1 MSKKYEATAQQI
13 VELVGG
19 SENIHSLHHCQTRLR
34 FKLFDDSKVNDE
46 QISKLDGVL
55 KTMNKGG
62 MYQIVI
68 GTSVRDCYEEVEK
81 LISPKEGEAPAANES
96 KKASLFDTV
105 TDFVSSIFSPI
116 VPALAGAGMVKALL
130 AFLVGFSLIDKSS
143 QTYVIL
149 NMIGDGTFAFMPVL
163 LAYTTAQKLHC
174 NPILGAVVAA
184 IMCHPTWTGLV
195 SAGEAVNFLGF
206 IPLYLVKYT
215 GSVIPIVL
223 VMLVQAPLE
232 KFLNKIVPGPVRMV
246 FVPMI
251 EFIVMAVLGLSVLG
265 PLGDYLGAGLNGFFN
280 WLANTAS
287 WLELSVLALFYQ
299 GLVVF
304 GLHHGLAPL
313 GSMSLSSLGYDAVFG
328 PANICASQAQGFA
341 AFVLGL
347 ISKDSKTKQIGLST
361 GFTGMMGTT
370 EPALYGLNVP
380 KKYPF
385 IAGSIGACCGALYAG
400 LTHTRRFA
408 TGSPSLFAT
417 VMYIGDGTMQYF
429 YNILISLAITFVV
442 TAVLTIIFYKKFDND
457 KKVDAE

>member
-1 MSKKYEATAQQI
+1 MSKKYEATAQKL

-19 SENIHSLHHCQTRLR
+19 NENIHSIHHCQTRLR
-34 FKLFDDSKVNDE
+34 FKLFDDSKVDDA
-46 QISKLDGVL
+46 QICKLDGVL
-55 KTMNKGG
+55 KTLNKGG
-62 MYQIVI
+62 MYQVVI
-68 GTSVRDCYEEVEK
+68 GTSVRDCFEEVEK
-81 LISPKEGEAPAANES
+81 LITPKEGEAPAAKEE
-96 KKASLFDTV
+96 KKSFFDTA

-143 QTYVIL
+143 QTYVLL
-149 NMIGDGTFAFMPVL
+149 NMIGDATFAFMPIL
-163 LAYTTAQKLHC
+163 LAYTTAKKLGC

-195 SAGEAVNFLGF
+195 SAGEAVKFMGV

-232 KFLNKIVPGPVRMV
+232 KLLNKIVPGPVRLV

-251 EFIVMAVLGLSVLG
+251 EFIVMAVLGLSVIG
-265 PLGDYLGAGLNGFFN
+265 PLGDYIGAAFTGIFN
-280 WLANTAS
+280 WLATKAS
-287 WLELSVLALFYQ
+287 WLELGVLALFYQ

-313 GSMSLSSLGYDAVFG
+313 GSMSLAQLGYDAVFG

-370 EPALYGLNVP
+370 EPALYALNVP

-385 IAGSIGACCGALYAG
+385 VAASIGACCGAVFAG

-417 VMYIGDGTMQYF
+417 VMYIGDDTMQYF

-457 KKVDAE
+457 KQVEAE